1 MRKIDKLKQIEKA
14 NIMFEQRHIKSLTE
28 DGVGLSLNDK
38 VAEMIELSKIDDY
51 ALQLKKFYES
61 FGVDD
66 ALDVIVKLKGLLDRN
81 REQF

>member
-1 MRKIDKLKQIEKA
+1 
-14 NIMFEQRHIKSLTE
+14 MFERRHIKSLTE
-28 DGVGLSLNDK
+28 DNAAIPFNDK
-38 VAEMIELSKIDDY
+38 VAQMIELSKIDDY

-66 ALDVIVKLKGLLDRN
+66 ALDVIVKLKGLLDGN